1 MGLAWLQDKSN
12 QPQTGKVS
20 ETKDRRI
27 PAKTEQDGKTE
38 RKTARPTEPPRRTK
52 DERRQTED
60 SPKPPRPNPEGNAM
74 TRTRKTKKMLAV
86 EERFHQPLEKIL
98 PQMVTEQGLSA
109 TADELDVSK
118 ATLGYWLLKL
128 GINVRRVALAPGET
142 IEIKRVTQ
150 G

>member
-1 MGLAWLQDKSN
+1 MQDKSN
-12 QPQTGKVS
+12 RTADGRS
-20 ETKDRRI
+20 ERETKDRRI
-27 PAKTEQDGKTE
+27 RQDE
-38 RKTARPTEPPRRTK
+38 RKTARRQDGDLAAKTEPG
-52 DERRQTED
+52 
-60 SPKPPRPNPEGNAM
+60 GNTM
-74 TRTRKTKKMLAV
+74 PRKTKKMIAV

-109 TADELDVSK
+109 TADELEVSK